1 MVKLASI
8 PAMKRRLTTKKIFAA
23 TIGIGAVSYVI
34 ACSTG
39 STTSGIPMPPPPSD
53 AQADVGITSGNL
65 MPPPPPDAQADVGV
79 TSGNLMPPI
88 DSGTADGSK
97 DASDDGG

>member
-1 MVKLASI
+1 
-8 PAMKRRLTTKKIFAA
+8 MKRRLTTKKILAA
-23 TIGIGAVSYVI
+23 TIGIGAVSYAI

-39 STTSGIPMPPPPSD
+39 STTSGNLMPPPPSD
-53 AQADVGITSGNL
+53 AQPSDAQADVGVTSGNL
-65 MPPPPPDAQADVGV
+65 MPPPPPDAQADVGI

-88 DSGTADGSK
+88 DSGADDGSK